1 MTILRGK
8 LGNFR
13 EKLGKCKLEGGG
25 GRIKKHLAETTGH
38 DELRRRRPHPGVVP
52 LGFELGDLLLLLQQL
67 LPAGVQLLGQ
77 RGKLLKREEI
87 KRSGVRITQRSATAP
102 HGDATQHI
110 KQNSMAVSTG

>member
-13 EKLGKCKLEGGG
+13 EKLGKSKLEEGEE
-25 GRIKKHLAETTGH
+25 IKKKHLAETTGH
-38 DELRRRRPHPGVVP
+38 DELRRHRPHPGVVP

-87 KRSGVRITQRSATAP
+87 REAGSASHNALQQPRTVMQRST
-102 HGDATQHI
+102 
-110 KQNSMAVSTG
+110 